1 MRRYF
6 VKRTLLLLGI
16 LAVVFVA
23 IFIRLS
29 YMVRVSGDTYSETA
43 STKATKSIALY
54 GKRGTIYD
62 TNLVPLAYDRTS
74 YNVTFYRNPSRT
86 KDSDREAYTQVL
98 LKVIQLV
105 ESNGK
110 STVNDFWMKQD
121 ESGNWVFSSGS
132 ESETV
137 ETKRKEQWR
146 SNFSLSKTDEANWF
160 RTLCEKYFI
169 PEDLSDDMKVKI
181 LALWQESRMNN
192 YNSTPCTIA
201 LDVGFETVSEIE
213 VRSMELDGVEI
224 SESTSRVYPQ
234 GTTACHVIGYVSK
247 ISTESL
253 EDYRAKGYPNDALI
267 GSDGIER
274 SLEDQLSPYI
284 SYRQGQRVIERNTR
298 GKVVRELDYVAP
310 TDGNSAVLTIDVDL
324 QNVMRRSA
332 GRQYRIHSPA
342 AGRNRRQRPLAA
354 PQEGYSRQLRRA
366 GARNLLCELRR
377 ARRDGSAYRPRARH
391 GQLSGL

>member
-1 MRRYF
+1 
-6 VKRTLLLLGI
+6 
-16 LAVVFVA
+16 
-23 IFIRLS
+23 
-29 YMVRVSGDTYSETA
+29 
-43 STKATKSIALY
+43 
-54 GKRGTIYD
+54 
-62 TNLVPLAYDRTS
+62 
-74 YNVTFYRNPSRT
+74 
-86 KDSDREAYTQVL
+86 
-98 LKVIQLV
+98 
-105 ESNGK
+105 
-110 STVNDFWMKQD
+110 MKQD

-137 ETKRKEQWR
+137 EAKRKEQWR

-298 GKVVRELDYVAP
+298 GKVVRELDYIAP

-324 QNVMRRSA
+324 QNVMREALVDNIEYIRQQQEETVASDRWQRRKKDILDSYAEQGREDEVRVVVRNIAEGRKAPRRNDALAPNAAGADGDLRVDDLSRVVRIRFGIKPDQNARCTEA
-332 GRQYRIHSPA
+332 GRRRRIHIHPI
-342 AGRNRRQRPLAA
+342 RQREQCNCQNCA
-354 PQEGYSRQLRRA
+354 PDQLRIRA
-366 GARNLLCELRR
+366 GDEYHDAENRDVNHRR
-377 ARRDGSAYRPRARH
+377 AEVRLEDDQHQRCEQHQNIGK
-391 GQLSGL
+391 GIL